1 MKRKASNE
9 VTLEI
14 PSRSSNEGFA
24 RSAVACFAA
33 QMDPT
38 LNELEDIKTSIS
50 EAVTNAIVHAYPD
63 SIGKV
68 IVKARICPE
77 NVLELIVK
85 DHGRGIPDVDQAR
98 QPMFTTGGE
107 ERSGMGFTIM
117 ESFMD
122 KLVVRSVPGR
132 GTTITMKKK
141 LAPRIKVSK

>member
-1 MKRKASNE
+1 MKIKADNE
-9 VTLEI
+9 VLLEF

-33 QMDPT
+33 QLDPT
-38 LNELEDIKTSIS
+38 LNELEDIKTAIS

-68 IVKARICPE
+68 TIKARICAG
-77 NVLELIVK
+77 NVLELTVK
-85 DHGRGIPDVDQAR
+85 DKGRGIPDVDKAR
-98 QPMFTTGGE
+98 EPMFTTGGE

-122 KLVVRSVPGR
+122 KLTVRSVPGK
-132 GTTITMKKK
+132 GTTVTMRKK
-141 LAPRIKVSK
+141 LAPRVRAGK

>member
-1 MKRKASNE
+1 MKTKASIE
-9 VTLEI
+9 VTLEF

-107 ERSGMGFTIM
+107 ERCGMGFTIM

>member
-1 MKRKASNE
+1 MKSKAINE
-9 VTLEI
+9 VTLEF
-14 PSRSSNEGFA
+14 PSRSNNEGFA

-38 LNELEDIKTSIS
+38 LNELEDIKTSVS

-68 IVKARICPE
+68 LVKVRVCPG
-77 NVLELIVK
+77 NVLEVTVK
-85 DHGRGIPDVDQAR
+85 DHGKGIPDIDKAR
-98 QPMFTTGGE
+98 EPMFTTGGE

-122 KLVVRSVPGR
+122 TLKIRSRPGKGTVVTMRKRIAQRAGR
-132 GTTITMKKK
+132 
-141 LAPRIKVSK
+141 A

>member
-1 MKRKASNE
+1 MKTKASNE
-9 VTLEI
+9 VTMEF

-24 RSAVACFAA
+24 RAAVACFAA

-38 LNELEDIKTSIS
+38 LNELEDIKTAVS
-50 EAVTNAIVHAYPD
+50 EAVTNAIVHGYPD

-68 IVKARICPE
+68 MVKARICPG
-77 NVLELIVK
+77 NVLELTVK
-85 DHGRGIPDVDQAR
+85 DYGRGIPDVEKAR

-122 KLVVRSVPGR
+122 KLSVRSVLGR
-132 GTTITMKKK
+132 GTTVTMKKK
-141 LAPRIKVSK
+141 LAPRIKK

>member
-1 MKRKASNE
+1 MKTKAENE
-9 VTLEI
+9 VVLEF